1 MGLAIS
7 CPVLR
12 PRDRPPPAPAQRKS
26 CGSRGR
32 APAVATRSA
41 ICLAGLDQAAG
52 ETIACKLVSI
62 GYAHLTVAPMH
73 EALSAMSIEDL
84 EPLFS

>member
-1 MGLAIS
+1 MGLGTS

-12 PRDRPPPAPAQRKS
+12 LRDRPPPAPAQRKS

-41 ICLAGLDQAAG
+41 ICLAGLDQVAG
-52 ETIACKLVSI
+52 ETIVCKLVSV
-62 GYAHLTVAPMH
+62 GHAHFAVSPMDK
-73 EALSAMSIEDL
+73 AFSAMSIEEL